1 MSYSQPRGSQLSRV
15 DTTNALHCGFKA
27 GEKEDAM
34 PITMTYNKLQ
44 GWAQCSEP
52 SLTGDCII
60 WFSNGAEK
68 SGFFFT
74 CSKFE
79 PTIKSNST
87 CSETITG
94 NINIT
99 PNSR

>member
-34 PITMTYNKLQ
+34 PITMMYNKLQ

-60 WFSNGAEK
+60 WFSNAAEK
-68 SGFFFT
+68 SGFFLHVV
-74 CSKFE
+74 SLNQQL
-79 PTIKSNST
+79 SR
-87 CSETITG
+87 
-94 NINIT
+94 T
-99 PNSR
+99 PLALKP